1 MPFDSDRAFPV
12 LTDPFT
18 LDPSWTFLNH
28 GSFGACPR
36 AVQQAQDALRARME
50 RQPVQF
56 LANDY
61 EGLMD
66 AARDALAAFLGAD
79 PEGLVFVSN
88 ATTGVNAVLQSIDLG
103 PGDDVLVTDHAY
115 NACRNALDRV
125 ARKAGARVCVAAV
138 PFPLSD
144 PAAVVQAIGAAVTPR
159 TRIALIDH
167 VTSPTGLVLPIA
179 AIVADLQ
186 GRGVDVLVDGA
197 HAPGMVP
204 LDLDR
209 LGAAYYTGNCHKWLC
224 APKGAAFLW
233 VRGDRREGIR
243 PVVTSHGANSTR
255 TDRSLFRLAFDWTG
269 TADPTPFL
277 SVPAAIT
284 FLGGLLPGGWPALMD
299 RNRALALHARDILC
313 QALDV
318 PPPCPDGMIGSL
330 AAVPLPD
337 RAVDFVPR
345 PPLLL
350 DPLQEAL
357 QDRARIEVPVMSWP
371 RAPRRLVRVSAAVYN
386 HPGQYRALA
395 GHLRAFLADA
405 GKAPLNGAP
414 PACH

>member
-1 MPFDSDRAFPV
+1 MPIDPDRTFAPIAE
-12 LTDPFT
+12 PFT

-36 AVQQAQDALRARME
+36 AVQSAQDALRARME

-61 EGLMD
+61 ESLVD
-66 AARDALAAFLGAD
+66 AARNALAIFLGAD
-79 PEGLVFVSN
+79 PEGLVFVPN

-103 PGDDVLVTDHAY
+103 TGDDVLVTDHAY

-144 PAAVVQAIGAAVTPR
+144 PDAVVQAIREAVTPR

-233 VRGDRREGIR
+233 VRGDRRGAIR
-243 PVVTSHGANSTR
+243 PVVTSHGANSNR

-284 FLGGLLPGGWPALMD
+284 FLGGLMPGGWPALMD

-318 PPPCPDGMIGSL
+318 LPPCPDGMIGSL

-337 RAVDFVPR
+337 RAPDFVPR

-357 QDRARIEVPVMSWP
+357 QDRARIEVPIMSWP
-371 RAPRRLVRVSAAVYN
+371 RAPRRLIRVSAAVYN
-386 HPGQYRALA
+386 HPDQYRALA
-395 GHLRAFLADA
+395 GHLRAFLAD
-405 GKAPLNGAP
+405 GGQPPTTGSAPFG
-414 PACH
+414 H